1 MQTRKIQ
8 TAVIYAALAVLAV
21 VLGVLAARYSGP
33 TSAEAP
39 PQLQVG
45 TPLGGQSQTL
55 PEFRLTDHEGDP
67 FDRAR
72 FEDRWSFL
80 FFGYTYCPDVC
91 PTTLA
96 TMSAILKTIEPGERP
111 VGGVFV
117 SVDPDRDSVE
127 RMADYVT
134 YFHKDIVGATGGMDE
149 ITRLTRPLGILAVR
163 TPDPNDPENYLVD
176 HSASILLVDPQG
188 RLTAVFGAP
197 HDPAKIAQDFE
208 TLRNHYR

>member
-21 VLGVLAARYSGP
+21 VLGLLAARFTG
-33 TSAEAP
+33 TTGTNEP
-39 PQLQVG
+39 PQLQAG
-45 TPLGGQSQTL
+45 TALGGQSQVL
-55 PEFRLTDHEGDP
+55 PQFSLLDHEGQP
-67 FDRAR
+67 FDRSR

-96 TMSAILKTIEPGERP
+96 TMSATLNAIEPGDRP

-117 SVDPDRDSVE
+117 SVDPERDSVE
-127 RMADYVT
+127 RMESYVT
-134 YFHKDIVGATGGMDE
+134 YFHKDMIGVTGDESE
-149 ITRLTRPLGILAVR
+149 ITNLTRPLGILAVK
-163 TPDPNDPENYLVD
+163 TTDPNDPDNYLVD

-197 HDPAKIAQDFE
+197 HDPTRIAQDFE